1 MEEQILP
8 SIEGTNGFDYLISDT
23 SQTEQVI
30 YGYSGTDVLK
40 SVGALTTQ
48 MSPSK
53 ILIGGSGDTI
63 YEIADNSGGFIVE
76 HQNSLSENNNENDYD
91 IISTTNFGSGI
102 DIDSNLT
109 IIAELENKHL
119 IVLDTLSQQSLFLYD
134 WQEPDNRIEEFYFKD
149 QNLTYDEFAA
159 SYRNLNGYERN
170 IAANELGTIGEELEP
185 SIELLIS
192 ISDLG
197 ESLNTDITEEAEDTV
212 NLYRFSNDTF
222 NTGTYLFVDAAER
235 DNILI
240 DRDLNQSFKLEGEGN
255 YAFQA
260 STVPADNLEPFY
272 RLRNRNISGTYIFV
286 GETEYD
292 AIFAESSSDKNSW
305 IKEGFDDNGR
315 DIPDFYLY
323 GVGAGEGTQF
333 YRLQNNQNG
342 TFLFAS
348 SDEVTAIENDPL
360 LSASFTNQG
369 LAFESLV

>member
-1 MEEQILP
+1 MEEQTP
-8 SIEGTNGFDYLISDT
+8 TIEGTNGFDYLISDT

-30 YGYSGTDVLK
+30 YGYDGTDVLK
-40 SVGALTTQ
+40 SVGALTTE

-53 ILIGGSGDTI
+53 ILIGGSGNTI
-63 YEIADNSGGFIVE
+63 YEIADNSGAFIVE
-76 HQNSLSENNNENDYD
+76 HQNDLSEDNNENDYD
-91 IISTTNFGSGI
+91 IVSTTNFGSGI

-109 IIAELENKHL
+109 IISELDNKHL
-119 IVLDTLSQQSLFLYD
+119 MVLDTLSQQSLFLYD

-159 SYRNLNGYERN
+159 SYRNLNGYEGN
-170 IAANELGTIGEELEP
+170 ITIDELGTIGEQLEP
-185 SIELLIS
+185 SIESLIS
-192 ISDLG
+192 LSDLG
-197 ESLNTDITEEAEDTV
+197 ESLNADITEEAENTV
-212 NLYRFSNDTF
+212 KLYRFRNDTF
-222 NTGTYLFVDAAER
+222 DTGTYVFVGATER
-235 DNILI
+235 DDILI

-260 STVPADNLEPFY
+260 STVSGDNLEPFY
-272 RLRNRNISGTYIFV
+272 RLRSEDVAGTYTFV

-292 AIFAESSSDKNSW
+292 AIFAEDSPYKDSW
-305 IKEGFDDNGR
+305 VKEGLDDNGR

-323 GVGAGEGTQF
+323 GVGAGEGTEF